1 MTDGFSAEY
10 VYHRLVDDR
19 RKARQANGFYLLQ
32 CSVERRAA
40 SRRFAMMDEMLEVI
54 KQTPRGRSC

>member
-1 MTDGFSAEY
+1 MIDGKPARRMAFW
-10 VYHRLVDDR
+10 RRNMIVD
-19 RKARQANGFYLLQ
+19 LLQ

-40 SRRFAMMDEMLEVI
+40 SHRFAMMDEMLEVI